1 MGGMRS
7 IMTIGLIA
15 SDPQAVPEVSSSSP
29 RFSSAGLHWIGDDP
43 ADHDPDDPAHHGS
56 ADVRRKGWGGNGAA
70 NGAFWGG
77 KYEPE
82 NWRKSW
88 DLSKGLHQI
97 WKTELIFLARSA
109 ASG

>member
-43 ADHDPDDPAHHGS
+43 ADHDPNDPAIMVWLMCAGKDG
-56 ADVRRKGWGGNGAA
+56 AGMVRPMGLSGRK
-70 NGAFWGG
+70 
-77 KYEPE
+77 
-82 NWRKSW
+82 
-88 DLSKGLHQI
+88 
-97 WKTELIFLARSA
+97 ARA
-109 ASG
+109 R